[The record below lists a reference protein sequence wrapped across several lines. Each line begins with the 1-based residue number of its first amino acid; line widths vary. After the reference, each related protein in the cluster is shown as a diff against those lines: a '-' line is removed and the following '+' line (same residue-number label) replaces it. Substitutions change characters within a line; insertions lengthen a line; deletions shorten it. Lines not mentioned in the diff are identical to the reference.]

1 MPAQRLRFG
10 SFIAPVHVPDQ
21 NPALQLERDMQLT
34 EWLDMLGYDEV
45 WFGEHHS
52 GGWETSA
59 SPELSIAAA
68 ASRAPRIKLCTGVSS
83 LPYHH
88 PLMLADRIRQLDYI
102 TRGRV
107 IFGVGPGALPSD
119 AYMMGIPTAEVRDR
133 MDQSLDALV
142 RLLRGETVTME
153 TSWFKLQE
161 ARLQLPSYTEQGVEI
176 AVANMISPTGA
187 RAAGKY
193 GISLLSLGATSAG
206 AFNALA
212 SHWAVAEDM
221 AKVHG
226 NTVNRRDWR
235 LVGPVHVAE
244 TREQARENVRFG
256 LTRWIEYMST
266 IAALPLA
273 PPPGVDA
280 VEYLIDSGFAVI
292 GTPDDCI
299 AQIDRLQRQSGG
311 FGCFLQ
317 LHHNWAKWAETKRS
331 YELIAEY
338 VIPKVN
344 RLTDDR
350 LASEQWVR
358 DKGEGLRG
366 QLVAAVGASIAKH
379 AAERGAE
386 TLSPDLLAAFVK
398 N

>member
-1 MPAQRLRFG
+1 
-10 SFIAPVHVPDQ
+10 
-21 NPALQLERDMQLT
+21 
-34 EWLDMLGYDEV
+34 
-45 WFGEHHS
+45 
-52 GGWETSA
+52 
-59 SPELSIAAA
+59 
-68 ASRAPRIKLCTGVSS
+68 
-83 LPYHH
+83 
-88 PLMLADRIRQLDYI
+88 
-102 TRGRV
+102 
-107 IFGVGPGALPSD
+107 
-119 AYMMGIPTAEVRDR
+119 
-133 MDQSLDALV
+133 
-142 RLLRGETVTME
+142 
-153 TSWFKLQE
+153 
-161 ARLQLPSYTEQGVEI
+161 
-176 AVANMISPTGA
+176 
-187 RAAGKY
+187 
-193 GISLLSLGATSAG
+193 
-206 AFNALA
+206 
-212 SHWAVAEDM
+212 M